1 MNAREL
7 SNITC
12 QRTNEYATISYAP
25 YSNDYNSNFRIA
37 FSPTANCQLSCGV
50 GIGPIGN
57 LSRDHLRH
65 LLVTLRINHASR
77 RILLMDIKERHA
89 VNIIK
94 NLSPTSI
101 ISNTPYISTNGSY
114 MNILLVR
121 LSSVR
126 QLKGA
131 KVVPVIATK

>member
-7 SNITC
+7 SNITVT
-12 QRTNEYATISYAP
+12 RTSEYINISYAP
-25 YSNDYNSNFRIA
+25 YLHDYSSNFRIA
-37 FSPTANCQLSCGV
+37 LSPTANCQLSCGI
-50 GIGPIGN
+50 GIGLISH
-57 LSRDHLRH
+57 LSKDHLRH
-65 LLVTLRINHASR
+65 LLVVLRNNNASR
-77 RILLMDIKERHA
+77 RILLMDIKQRHA
-89 VNIIK
+89 INIIK

>member
-7 SNITC
+7 SRIACT
-12 QRTNEYATISYAP
+12 RSSEYTNVTYAP
-25 YSNDYNSNFRIA
+25 YLNDYGCNFRIA
-37 FSPTANCQLSCGV
+37 LSPTANCQLSCGV

-77 RILLMDIKERHA
+77 RILLMDIKQRHA

-114 MNILLVR
+114 MNILLVK